1 MLFIMSI
8 CFNRDFLMTRAYN
21 SIKMFYYYA
30 SISRGKIEFHK
41 AAENKK
47 TQNF

>member
-1 MLFIMSI
+1 
-8 CFNRDFLMTRAYN
+8 MTRAYN

-30 SISRGKIEFHK
+30 SISRGKIGFHK

-47 TQNF
+47 KLRIFKVYANNSSIIQK